1 MRKTLF
7 LVLVGML
14 LSLSVPVASGALQ
27 EISPNSDD
35 LGSKLRFAAGQH
47 EIIGILLEQGSF
59 SEILIEYR
67 QILELELRGEN
78 EVPVVKEAWYLVEQL
93 RQSEQYSLAH
103 AVVDES
109 LEWFQ
114 NRESTFYL
122 LIMRGKIF
130 HDEAEPKRPLTPT
143 VRPRN
148 FRTKS

>member
-1 MRKTLF
+1 MKQTLF
-7 LVLVGML
+7 AVLVGML
-14 LSLSVPVASGALQ
+14 LSLSVPVASGTLQ

-35 LGSKLRFAAGQH
+35 LESKLRFAAGQH

-109 LEWFQ
+109 LEWLQ

-130 HDEAEPKRPLTPT
+130 HDEG
-143 VRPRN
+143 
-148 FRTKS
+148 RTEEALDAYREAQEFQD

>member
-14 LSLSVPVASGALQ
+14 VSLSVSVAGSAPQ
-27 EISPNSDD
+27 EISSDSDD
-35 LGSKLRFAAGQH
+35 LESKLRFAAGQH

-67 QILELELRGEN
+67 KILELELRDEN
-78 EVPVVKEAWYLVEQL
+78 EVPVVKEAWYLVERL
-93 RQSEQYSLAH
+93 RQSEQFSLAH

-109 LEWFQ
+109 LEWLQ
-114 NRESTFYL
+114 NQESTFYL

-130 HDEAEPKRPLTPT
+130 HDEG
-143 VRPRN
+143 
-148 FRTKS
+148 RTEEAIDAYREAQEFQD

>member
-1 MRKTLF
+1 MKQTLF

-14 LSLSVPVASGALQ
+14 LSLSVPVASGAPQ
-27 EISPNSDD
+27 EISRDSDD
-35 LGSKLRFAAGQH
+35 LESKLRFAAGQH
-47 EIIGILLEQGSF
+47 EIIGVLLEQGRF

-67 QILELELRGEN
+67 KILELELKDEN

-103 AVVDES
+103 AIVDES
-109 LEWFQ
+109 LEWLQ

-130 HDEAEPKRPLTPT
+130 HDEG
-143 VRPRN
+143 
-148 FRTKS
+148 RTEEAIDAYREAQEFQD